1 MRQSLAILLLCLS
14 SLRVFAQQPP
24 TAFDATV
31 VTACRI
37 DASWNVDAPSE
48 GELSRLLIATN
59 ETDYYLV
66 SEQAAL
72 DGVNSF
78 SITSLPAE
86 IGGVWV
92 PGQAYFLRVY
102 DFLSPDSSTTSE
114 IIRTNMSAPAAPS
127 GLGTTVISDTQ
138 INLSWTDN
146 SSTESLFS
154 IEMSTPNNSS
164 FSEVAT
170 VGAGV
175 TTYNKTGLTAGTTYY
190 FRVRPR
196 DACGFY
202 GGYSNED
209 SDTTTGGG
217 GGYTPKVNGSTV
229 SKVNGTTPTKVN
241 GI

>member
-1 MRQSLAILLLCLS
+1 
-14 SLRVFAQQPP
+14 
-24 TAFDATV
+24 
-31 VTACRI
+31 
-37 DASWNVDAPSE
+37 
-48 GELSRLLIATN
+48 
-59 ETDYYLV
+59 
-66 SEQAAL
+66 
-72 DGVNSF
+72 
-78 SITSLPAE
+78 
-86 IGGVWV
+86 
-92 PGQAYFLRVY
+92 
-102 DFLSPDSSTTSE
+102 
-114 IIRTNMSAPAAPS
+114 
-127 GLGTTVISDTQ
+127 
-138 INLSWTDN
+138 
-146 SSTESLFS
+146 
-154 IEMSTPNNSS
+154 MSTPNNSS

-175 TTYNKTGLTAGTTYY
+175 PTYNKTGLTAGTTYY